1 MGSVV
6 ALWFLI
12 TALHVVP
19 ELFYRV
25 HRQSGKIYIGQPRRL
40 YESNFVATFGSQ
52 HFSCILAL
60 IAALVIGVPLGLW
73 MGLNKWVRAVL
84 DPLVELLRPIPP
96 LAYLPLLVIWFGIGE
111 TTKVL
116 LIFFSI
122 LAPVIISSAH
132 GVLSHQLNRERAALS
147 LGASQ
152 SQVFWHVIL
161 PTALPHII
169 TGIRIGLGVGWST
182 LVAAELVA
190 ADRGIGFMV
199 QSAAQF
205 LITDTVIL
213 GIIVIAIVAV
223 SFELFYVGYKTVF
236 SLVWSAVVV
245 KKMNTVVANLNIEVI
260 KPTIGAIIHNI
271 DLNALN
277 EQTTQQI
284 QQALL
289 DYQVIFS
296 KATISATSAS
306 RLGP

>member
-1 MGSVV
+1 MTVQAKNIAYEVSKAEELGSTNQAQSASVFSPTGAFFTPHRSL
-6 ALWFLI
+6 ALSLASVLSVLVIWYLI
-12 TALHVVP
+12 TALKIVP
-19 ELFYRV
+19 SLFLPSPQAVWQKFLEVSQQGFMKATLWQHLAASISRV
-25 HRQSGKIYIGQPRRL
+25 L
-40 YESNFVATFGSQ
+40 
-52 HFSCILAL
+52 LAL
-60 IAALVIGVPLGLW
+60 VAAIAIGVPLGLW

-122 LAPVIISSAH
+122 LAPVIISSTH

-161 PTALPHII
+161 PTALPHIL

-182 LVAAELVA
+182 LVASELVP

-205 LITDTVIL
+205 LITDTVVL

-223 SFELFYVGYKTVF
+223 SFELFLRWLQKQLSPWYG
-236 SLVWSAVVV
+236 
-245 KKMNTVVANLNIEVI
+245 
-260 KPTIGAIIHNI
+260 
-271 DLNALN
+271 
-277 EQTTQQI
+277 QQ
-284 QQALL
+284 L
-289 DYQVIFS
+289 
-296 KATISATSAS
+296 
-306 RLGP
+306 

>member
-1 MGSVV
+1 MTGQAKNTAYELSNTAEFAQIDPKKSASRQNAVGDFLARHRSLVLSLSSVISV
-6 ALWFLI
+6 LVIWYLI
-12 TALHVVP
+12 TALKIVP
-19 ELFYRV
+19 SLFLPSPQAVWQKFLEVCQQGFMKATLWQHLAASISRV
-25 HRQSGKIYIGQPRRL
+25 L
-40 YESNFVATFGSQ
+40 
-52 HFSCILAL
+52 LAL
-60 IAALVIGVPLGLW
+60 VAAIAIGVPLGLW

-122 LAPVIISSAH
+122 LAPVIISSTH
-132 GVLSHQLNRERAALS
+132 GVISHQLNRERAALS

-161 PTALPHII
+161 PTALPHIL

-182 LVAAELVA
+182 LVASELVA

-205 LITDTVIL
+205 LITDTVVL

-223 SFELFYVGYKTVF
+223 SFELFLRWLQKQLSPWYG
-236 SLVWSAVVV
+236 
-245 KKMNTVVANLNIEVI
+245 
-260 KPTIGAIIHNI
+260 
-271 DLNALN
+271 
-277 EQTTQQI
+277 QQ
-284 QQALL
+284 L
-289 DYQVIFS
+289 
-296 KATISATSAS
+296 
-306 RLGP
+306 

>member
-1 MGSVV
+1 MTGQAENTIYDVTKTEPLKDENNQQSNSIFSLILAFAVRHRSLALSLASVLSV
-6 ALWFLI
+6 LVIWYLI
-12 TALHVVP
+12 TALKIVP
-19 ELFYRV
+19 SLFLPSPQAVWQKFLEVSQQGFMKATLWQHLAASISRV
-25 HRQSGKIYIGQPRRL
+25 L
-40 YESNFVATFGSQ
+40 
-52 HFSCILAL
+52 LAL
-60 IAALVIGVPLGLW
+60 VAAIAIGVPLGLW

-111 TTKVL
+111 STKVL

-122 LAPVIISSAH
+122 LAPVIISSTH

-161 PTALPHII
+161 PTALPHIL

-182 LVAAELVA
+182 LVASELVA

-205 LITDTVIL
+205 LITDTVVL

-223 SFELFYVGYKTVF
+223 SFELFLRWLQKQLSPWYG
-236 SLVWSAVVV
+236 
-245 KKMNTVVANLNIEVI
+245 
-260 KPTIGAIIHNI
+260 
-271 DLNALN
+271 
-277 EQTTQQI
+277 QQ
-284 QQALL
+284 L
-289 DYQVIFS
+289 
-296 KATISATSAS
+296 
-306 RLGP
+306 

>member
-1 MGSVV
+1 MTGQTKNTAYELSKTTEFAQIEPKQLASKRNVVGDFFVRHRSLVLSLSSVISV
-6 ALWFLI
+6 LVIWYLI
-12 TALHVVP
+12 TALKIVP
-19 ELFYRV
+19 SLFLPSPQAVWQKFLEVSQQGFMKATLWQHLAVSISRV
-25 HRQSGKIYIGQPRRL
+25 L
-40 YESNFVATFGSQ
+40 
-52 HFSCILAL
+52 LAL
-60 IAALVIGVPLGLW
+60 VAAIAIGVPLGLW

-122 LAPVIISSAH
+122 LAPVIISSTH
-132 GVLSHQLNRERAALS
+132 GVISHQLNRERAALS

-161 PTALPHII
+161 PTALPHIL

-182 LVAAELVA
+182 LVASELVA

-205 LITDTVIL
+205 LITDTVVL

-223 SFELFYVGYKTVF
+223 SFELFLRWLQKQLSPWYG
-236 SLVWSAVVV
+236 
-245 KKMNTVVANLNIEVI
+245 
-260 KPTIGAIIHNI
+260 
-271 DLNALN
+271 
-277 EQTTQQI
+277 QQ
-284 QQALL
+284 L
-289 DYQVIFS
+289 
-296 KATISATSAS
+296 
-306 RLGP
+306 

>member
-1 MGSVV
+1 MTVQAKNTAYEVSKAEELGSTNQAQSASVFSPIGAFFTRHRSL
-6 ALWFLI
+6 ALSLASVLSVLVIWYLI
-12 TALHVVP
+12 TALKIVP
-19 ELFYRV
+19 SLFLPSPQAVWQKFLEVSQQGFMKATLWQHLAASISRV
-25 HRQSGKIYIGQPRRL
+25 L
-40 YESNFVATFGSQ
+40 
-52 HFSCILAL
+52 LAL
-60 IAALVIGVPLGLW
+60 VAAIAIGVPLGLW

-122 LAPVIISSAH
+122 LAPVIISSTH

-161 PTALPHII
+161 PTALPHIL

-182 LVAAELVA
+182 LVASELVA

-205 LITDTVIL
+205 LITDTVVL

-223 SFELFYVGYKTVF
+223 SFELFLRWLQKQLSPWYGKQ
-236 SLVWSAVVV
+236 L
-245 KKMNTVVANLNIEVI
+245 
-260 KPTIGAIIHNI
+260 
-271 DLNALN
+271 
-277 EQTTQQI
+277 
-284 QQALL
+284 
-289 DYQVIFS
+289 
-296 KATISATSAS
+296 
-306 RLGP
+306 

>member
-1 MGSVV
+1 MTGQAENTIYDVTKTEPLKDENNQQSNSIFSLILAFAVRHRSLALSLASVLSV
-6 ALWFLI
+6 LVIWYLI
-12 TALHVVP
+12 TALKIVP
-19 ELFYRV
+19 SLFLPSPQAVWQKFLEVSQQGFMKATLWQHLAASISRV
-25 HRQSGKIYIGQPRRL
+25 L
-40 YESNFVATFGSQ
+40 
-52 HFSCILAL
+52 LAL
-60 IAALVIGVPLGLW
+60 VAAIAIGVPLGLW

-84 DPLVELLRPIPP
+84 DPLVELLRPIQP

-122 LAPVIISSAH
+122 LAPVIISSTH

-161 PTALPHII
+161 PTALPHIL

-182 LVAAELVA
+182 LVASELVA

-205 LITDTVIL
+205 LITDTVVL

-223 SFELFYVGYKTVF
+223 SFELFLRWLQKQLSPWYGKQ
-236 SLVWSAVVV
+236 L
-245 KKMNTVVANLNIEVI
+245 
-260 KPTIGAIIHNI
+260 
-271 DLNALN
+271 
-277 EQTTQQI
+277 
-284 QQALL
+284 
-289 DYQVIFS
+289 
-296 KATISATSAS
+296 
-306 RLGP
+306 

>member
-1 MGSVV
+1 MTGQAENTIYDVTKTEPLKDENNQQSNSIFSLILAFAVCHRSLALSLSSVLSV
-6 ALWFLI
+6 LVIWYLI
-12 TALHVVP
+12 TALKIVP
-19 ELFYRV
+19 SLFLPSPQAVWQKFLEVSQQGFMKATLWQHLAASISRV
-25 HRQSGKIYIGQPRRL
+25 L
-40 YESNFVATFGSQ
+40 
-52 HFSCILAL
+52 LAL
-60 IAALVIGVPLGLW
+60 VAAIAIGVPLGLW

-122 LAPVIISSAH
+122 LAPVIISSTH

-152 SQVFWHVIL
+152 PQVFWHVIL
-161 PTALPHII
+161 PTALPHIL

-182 LVAAELVA
+182 LVASELVA

-205 LITDTVIL
+205 LITDTVVL

-223 SFELFYVGYKTVF
+223 SFELFLRWLQKQLSPWYGKQ
-236 SLVWSAVVV
+236 L
-245 KKMNTVVANLNIEVI
+245 
-260 KPTIGAIIHNI
+260 
-271 DLNALN
+271 
-277 EQTTQQI
+277 
-284 QQALL
+284 
-289 DYQVIFS
+289 
-296 KATISATSAS
+296 
-306 RLGP
+306 

>member
-1 MGSVV
+1 MTGQAKNTAYEVSKAEELQSTNQAQSGSILNTLG
-6 ALWFLI
+6 ALIARHRSLALSLSSVLTVLVIWYLI
-12 TALHVVP
+12 TALKIVP
-19 ELFYRV
+19 SLFLPSPQAVWQKFLEVSQQGFMKATLWQHLAASISRV
-25 HRQSGKIYIGQPRRL
+25 L
-40 YESNFVATFGSQ
+40 F
-52 HFSCILAL
+52 
-60 IAALVIGVPLGLW
+60 ALVAAIAIGVPLGLW

-122 LAPVIISSAH
+122 LAPVIISSTH

-161 PTALPHII
+161 PTALPHIL

-182 LVAAELVA
+182 LVASELVA

-205 LITDTVIL
+205 LITDTVVL
-213 GIIVIAIVAV
+213 GIIVIAIVAI
-223 SFELFYVGYKTVF
+223 SFELFLRWLQKQLSPWYG
-236 SLVWSAVVV
+236 
-245 KKMNTVVANLNIEVI
+245 
-260 KPTIGAIIHNI
+260 
-271 DLNALN
+271 
-277 EQTTQQI
+277 QQ
-284 QQALL
+284 L
-289 DYQVIFS
+289 
-296 KATISATSAS
+296 
-306 RLGP
+306 

>member
-1 MGSVV
+1 MTGQAENTIYDVTKTEPLKDENNQQSNSIVSLILAFAVCHRSLALSLSSVLSV
-6 ALWFLI
+6 LVIWYLI
-12 TALHVVP
+12 TALKIVP
-19 ELFYRV
+19 SLFLPSPQAVWQKFLEVSQQGFMKATLWQHLAASISRV
-25 HRQSGKIYIGQPRRL
+25 L
-40 YESNFVATFGSQ
+40 
-52 HFSCILAL
+52 LAL
-60 IAALVIGVPLGLW
+60 VAAIAIGVPLGLW

-122 LAPVIISSAH
+122 LAPVIISSTH

-152 SQVFWHVIL
+152 PQVFWHVIL
-161 PTALPHII
+161 PTALPHIL

-182 LVAAELVA
+182 LVASELVA

-205 LITDTVIL
+205 LITDTVVL

-223 SFELFYVGYKTVF
+223 SFELFLRWLQKQLSPWYG
-236 SLVWSAVVV
+236 
-245 KKMNTVVANLNIEVI
+245 
-260 KPTIGAIIHNI
+260 
-271 DLNALN
+271 
-277 EQTTQQI
+277 QQ
-284 QQALL
+284 L
-289 DYQVIFS
+289 
-296 KATISATSAS
+296 
-306 RLGP
+306 

>member
-1 MGSVV
+1 MTVQAKNTAYEVSKAEELGSTNQAQSASVFSPTGAFFTPHRSL
-6 ALWFLI
+6 ALSLASVLSVLVIWYLI
-12 TALHVVP
+12 TALKIVP
-19 ELFYRV
+19 SLFLPSPQAVWQKFLEVSQQGFMKATLWQHLAASISRV
-25 HRQSGKIYIGQPRRL
+25 L
-40 YESNFVATFGSQ
+40 
-52 HFSCILAL
+52 LAL
-60 IAALVIGVPLGLW
+60 VAAIAIGVPLGLW

-122 LAPVIISSAH
+122 LAPVIISSTH

-152 SQVFWHVIL
+152 PQVFWHVIL
-161 PTALPHII
+161 PTALPHIL

-182 LVAAELVA
+182 LVASELVA

-205 LITDTVIL
+205 LITDTVVL

-223 SFELFYVGYKTVF
+223 SFELFLRWLQKQLSPWYG
-236 SLVWSAVVV
+236 
-245 KKMNTVVANLNIEVI
+245 
-260 KPTIGAIIHNI
+260 
-271 DLNALN
+271 
-277 EQTTQQI
+277 QQ
-284 QQALL
+284 L
-289 DYQVIFS
+289 
-296 KATISATSAS
+296 
-306 RLGP
+306 